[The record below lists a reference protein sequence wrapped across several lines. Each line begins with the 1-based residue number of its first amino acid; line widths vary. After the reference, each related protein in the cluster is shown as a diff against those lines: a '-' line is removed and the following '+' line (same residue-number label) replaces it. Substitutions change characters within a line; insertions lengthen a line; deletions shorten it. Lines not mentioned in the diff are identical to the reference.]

1 MRTEAA
7 KAGFYARPF
16 GGEEERY
23 PRLQLLTIEELLEGK
38 GIAYPAV
45 RADLTFKKAP
55 KVGEERTKVLPTRLP
70 FDE

>member
-1 MRTEAA
+1 MYEMTV
-7 KAGFYARPF
+7 
-16 GGEEERY
+16 
-23 PRLQLLTIEELLEGK
+23 EELLNGK

-55 KVGEERTKVLPTRLP
+55 KVEEAPRVLPARLP